1 MKAKEIAKL
10 YSKGSRTGKISK
22 EFLKHDI
29 IEYAKRKCWEQK
41 KECNKYVRELSEQ
54 HKELYGDIVLNSPY
68 PKFE

>member
-29 IEYAKRKCWEQK
+29 IEYAKRKCILKLLSQK
-41 KECNKYVRELSEQ
+41 QAQLLLFFLPFYLFLIVNSLSVIA
-54 HKELYGDIVLNSPY
+54 K
-68 PKFE
+68 